1 MSVRP
6 SLLRSA
12 IERTAD
18 VAGALA
24 LGVVALPIVVVAAA
38 MVRLRSPGPVLFR
51 SMRETRGGRPF
62 SMLKLRTMV
71 VDAEVQLE
79 RALAASPA
87 RGDEWVRYRRL
98 TDDPRIVPG
107 VGRLLRQWSI
117 DELPQLWNVLR
128 GEMSLVGP
136 RPLELDVARRLPLA
150 LMRTRRLVRP
160 GMTGL
165 WQVSG
170 RSEVDLEAL
179 CVIDAEYVR
188 RRSLRADLAILL
200 RTPAAVLSRR
210 GAY

>member
-1 MSVRP
+1 MSVRTP
-6 SLLRSA
+6 RLQWAL
-12 IERTAD
+12 ERFVHITGAL
-18 VAGALA
+18 VAG
-24 LGVVALPIVVVAAA
+24 VAAVPIVVLAAA
-38 MVRLRSPGPVLFR
+38 IVRLRSPGPIFFR
-51 SMRETRGGRPF
+51 SMRETQGGKPF
-62 SMLKLRTMV
+62 AMLKLRTMV

-87 RGDEWVRYRRL
+87 RRDEWVRYRRL
-98 TDDPRIVPG
+98 ADDPRIVPG
-107 VGRLLRQWSI
+107 VGKLLRQWSI

-150 LMRTRRLVRP
+150 LLRTRRLVRP

-179 CVIDAEYVR
+179 CAIDAEYVR
-188 RRSLRADLAILL
+188 RRSVRADLAILL
-200 RTPAAVLSRR
+200 RTPGAVLSRR